1 MDSTTPWR
9 IILLDETDSTNRIM
23 IDRFAPVSL
32 DRLVIV
38 ADHQVAGRG
47 RRGRGFYD
55 VPRSLLACSVLVRLP
70 KHAAINL
77 LPLAVGNAAVLAT
90 RALGASG
97 IELKWPN
104 DLMIAGAKLGGIL
117 VEGSFKHTT
126 FQGVLGLGIN
136 LTATPTLT
144 DARVLSRLVDVI
156 DDRASEGFFSLR
168 DALLTN
174 YLRELDSQIRQLLCG
189 RTELLLASYRGL
201 CSTLG
206 CRVRIQRPEGEV
218 VGLAEDVDQEG
229 CLVVDTAGGRVAVHV
244 GDVEH
249 LGIVDDL

>member
-1 MDSTTPWR
+1 MDTTTPWR

-32 DRLVIV
+32 ERLVVV

-47 RRGRGFYD
+47 RRGRGFHD
-55 VPRSLLACSVLVRLP
+55 LPRSILACSVLVRLP

-77 LPLAVGNAAVLAT
+77 LPLAVGNAALLAT
-90 RALGASG
+90 RSLGASE

-117 VEGSFKHTT
+117 VEGSVGNAT

-136 LTATPTLT
+136 LTATPTLA
-144 DARVLSRLVDVI
+144 DARVLSRLIDVL
-156 DDRASEGFFSLR
+156 DDKAWENFFSLR
-168 DALLTN
+168 DALLAN
-174 YLRELDSQIRQLLCG
+174 YLSELDGQIRELLRG
-189 RTELLLASYRGL
+189 RTELVLASYREL

-206 CRVRIQRPEGEV
+206 RQVRILRPEGELI
-218 VGLAEDVDQEG
+218 GLAEDIDQEG
-229 CLVVDTAGGRVAVHV
+229 CLVVNTSDGRTVVHV